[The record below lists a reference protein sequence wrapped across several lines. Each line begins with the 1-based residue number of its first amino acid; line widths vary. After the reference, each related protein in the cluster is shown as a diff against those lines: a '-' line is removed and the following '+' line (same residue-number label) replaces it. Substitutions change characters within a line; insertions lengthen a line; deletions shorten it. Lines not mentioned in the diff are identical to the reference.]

1 MTNPLIKDYSKFQM
15 NLKNNKGEKMK
26 KLMLLLALTIS
37 AVVSANVSIV
47 DTDEAVTQALVDFQ
61 SSASADKVAKF
72 NGVKAWPVSGG
83 VKVKIYVKGSDSVD
97 LSCHRHSDSE
107 PFECH

>member
-1 MTNPLIKDYSKFQM
+1 MKAILIS
-15 NLKNNKGEKMK
+15 
-26 KLMLLLALTIS
+26 LALTLSVSTMANPKITDTQEAIS
-37 AVVSANVSIV
+37 
-47 DTDEAVTQALVDFQ
+47 QAIADFQ
-61 SSASADKVAKF
+61 AMATASAQANF

-83 VKVKIYVKGSDSVD
+83 VKVKVYVKGADSMD

>member
-1 MTNPLIKDYSKFQM
+1 
-15 NLKNNKGEKMK
+15 MK
-26 KLMLLLALTIS
+26 VSLSVITLLLS
-37 AVVSANVSIV
+37 ASIFANVSIV
-47 DTDEAVTQALVDFQ
+47 DTQEAVTQALIDFQ
-61 SSASADKVAKF
+61 SQASGSVVNKF

-83 VKVKIYVKGSDSVD
+83 VKVKIYVKGEDSMD

>member
-1 MTNPLIKDYSKFQM
+1 
-15 NLKNNKGEKMK
+15 MK
-26 KLMLLLALTIS
+26 KLMLLLAFTMS
-37 AVVSANVSIV
+37 VMASANVKIV
-47 DTDEAVTQALVDFQ
+47 DTEEAVAQALVDFQ
-61 SSASADKVAKF
+61 SMASADTISKF

-83 VKVKIYVKGSDSVD
+83 IKVKIYVKGSDSMD

>member
-1 MTNPLIKDYSKFQM
+1 
-15 NLKNNKGEKMK
+15 MK
-26 KLMLLLALTIS
+26 KILVSLALTLSVSSMANPKITDTQD
-37 AVVSANVSIV
+37 AVS
-47 DTDEAVTQALVDFQ
+47 QAIEDFQ
-61 SSASADKVAKF
+61 SMASNSAQANF

-83 VKVKIYVKGSDSVD
+83 IKVKVYIKGSDSMD